1 MKKFLLLAFL
11 FTFYANAAILPETP
25 QRDSKGCY
33 LISTVEELYGFEK
46 IANSFSFIKD
56 STICAKLENDIVKNK
71 NLTDNVEYAEADS
84 ISPILKCSKTKAGC
98 AFEEWTPIGKYAKEN
113 SDALFIYFDGQGHTI
128 SGLYIN
134 KPDSSFTAFIGYAY
148 GTVKNLN
155 IADSYI
161 RGNYNAAGIVGR
173 QIGTLQSCSFSG
185 VVIGNKYVA
194 GIIARNNGFILNSHN
209 DGDIWG
215 ENYVGG
221 ITGESVNVI
230 DMCYNTGRIYGQRG
244 LVAGIAGLN
253 EYLVTRCY
261 NTGNI
266 TGLTAVGGIIGKNY
280 EFTGDDTLQYCFNM
294 GQIKGKSIVADVGA
308 IVGVEERGRTS
319 DCYALEGTAEKLL
332 VKRGKDS
339 THIEETVKF
348 IKESEFT
355 DSTLIKRLKHR
366 TFLDAWQQG
375 KTHPIHKNSSP
386 KIKDG
391 AFMIE
396 NEAQLA
402 WFNVYDKYVGSHEDT
417 KVVLMNDLEFNK
429 NVIESGCWYAD
440 SLCKDLAPWRS
451 LSALH
456 GVFDGNGHVISGL
469 YVEDTSYYGQ
479 EAGLFKNIYGTVKN
493 LAIVNSYFAGK
504 YVGSFASSLN
514 GIIDGC
520 YVRNNIVHEFLGG
533 YSGMWIGRYYSKDTI
548 INNEVLSEDLW
559 FNGKRH
565 AFFKNS
571 KCIFNDTSMCYIDAD
586 WKDYFGSDRG
596 YGITPYKPIKNPFT
610 KKSGIV
616 RGFARDPYQQAMDS
630 LGYIPVKYKLGP
642 TQPKNK
648 ESFIIAMIPTTK
660 PSIDISELNGFCAT
674 YTSDHDA
681 FVQFQGFYNE
691 STKSTNVC
699 QAKLPKTKEPKT
711 ITFSIKDFKYQNNV
725 RDSLKQIDCIKATES
740 AERLQFAITDSVDTE
755 GIFRI
760 FEFGPKGTCEGNKK
774 IAKEPDFCH
783 LDKGSGINVC
793 ENDSIFNVKDS
804 NDALPS
810 LSKSPKPKMEFL
822 GNAISFYG
830 TSSQAKFQI
839 VNLKGEVVKKGFAK
853 STVQLQGLKQG
864 VYVVQLQDKSFSQSK
879 MISPL
884 Q

>member
-56 STICAKLENDIVKNK
+56 STICAKLENDIVINK
-71 NLTDNVEYAEADS
+71 NLMDDVEYAEADS
-84 ISPILKCSKTKAGC
+84 IAPVLKCSKTKAGC
-98 AFEEWTPIGKYAKEN
+98 AFEEWTPIGKYAKEY
-113 SDALFIYFDGQGHTI
+113 SDALSIYFDGQGHTI

-134 KPDSSFTAFIGYAY
+134 KPDSLFTAFIGYAY

-185 VVIGNKYVA
+185 VVIGYQYVG
-194 GIIARNNGFILNSHN
+194 GIIGRNTGFILNCHN

-215 ENYVGG
+215 ESIVGG
-221 ITGESVNVI
+221 ITGESINVI
-230 DMCYNTGRIYGQRG
+230 DMSYNTGRIYAQKNYVG
-244 LVAGIAGLN
+244 GIAGLN
-253 EYLVTRCY
+253 EHLVTRCY

-266 TGLTAVGGIIGKNY
+266 KGYSAVGGLLGRNY
-280 EFTGDDTLQYCFNM
+280 EFTGRDTLQYSFNM
-294 GQIKGKSIVADVGA
+294 GQIKGKSNVSNVGA
-308 IVGVEERGRTS
+308 IIGSEYGGITS
-319 DCYALEGTAEKLL
+319 DCYALEGTAEKLF
-332 VKRGKDS
+332 VKQGKDS
-339 THIEETVKF
+339 AHIEETVQF

-386 KIKDG
+386 KTKDG
-391 AFMIE
+391 AFLIE

-402 WFNVYDKYVGSHEDT
+402 WFNIYDNYVEPRNDT

-440 SLCKDLAPWRS
+440 SLCKDLTPWRAPS
-451 LSALH
+451 IFK

-469 YVEDTSYYGQ
+469 YVESRYDKDN
-479 EAGLFKNIYGTVKN
+479 AGLFESISGTVKN
-493 LAIVNSYFAGK
+493 LAIVNSFLIGENA
-504 YVGSFASSLN
+504 GSFAGYLS
-514 GIIDGC
+514 GTIDGC
-520 YVRNNIVHEFLGG
+520 YARNNILHDHSYASTGKWAGLYHSEGKV
-533 YSGMWIGRYYSKDTI
+533 
-548 INNEVLSEDLW
+548 INNEIMSEDLW
-559 FNGKRH
+559 FNGKRY

-571 KCIFNDTSMCYIDAD
+571 KCMFKDTSMCYIDAE
-586 WKDYFGSDRG
+586 WIGHLGSNRG
-596 YGITPYKPIKNPFT
+596 YGITPYKYKDEPRT
-610 KKSGIV
+610 KRSGSI

-630 LGYIPVKYKLGP
+630 LGYIPVKYKLLPSPPENTETFKLTMRPANG
-642 TQPKNK
+642 
-648 ESFIIAMIPTTK
+648 
-660 PSIDISELNGFCAT
+660 PSIDISNLNGFCAT

-681 FVQFQGFYNE
+681 YVQFKGFYN
-691 STKSTNVC
+691 KSTQTANIC

-725 RDSLKQIDCIKATES
+725 RDSLKQFDCIKATDS
-740 AERLQFAITDSVDTE
+740 AEYLNFTITDSVNTE

-783 LDKGSGINVC
+783 LTKGPSINVC
-793 ENDSIFNVKDS
+793 ENDSIFNVIDS

-810 LSKSPKPKMEFL
+810 LSKTPKPKMEFL

-839 VNLKGEVVKKGFAK
+839 VNLKGEVVKKGIAK
-853 STVQLQGLKQG
+853 STVQLQDLKQG

-884 Q
+884 P